1 MLACCQIIHWIVD
14 FFLTYLLSHSEYQ
27 YLVRVTNHSI
37 LVSKQ
42 FCDMWCRDTDRRG
55 SGGCPSVPLSHHFL
69 PAIICVNIMNHKQN
83 CLPQENIDIKTCIH
97 PAAALQSSNMY
108 SSSSPN
114 IKQKQRLRWN
124 LLLHETCIVH
134 FTPNQN
140 NYSCYNMLENVFSVW
155 CWNLG

>member
-1 MLACCQIIHWIVD
+1 M
-14 FFLTYLLSHSEYQ
+14 T
-27 YLVRVTNHSI
+27 
-37 LVSKQ
+37 
-42 FCDMWCRDTDRRG
+42 CDVETQT
-55 SGGCPSVPLSHHFL
+55 GGAAEDVPLSHHFL

-140 NYSCYNMLENVFSVW
+140 NYSCYNMLEMFSLCGAEPGLIMICTKERKVDVTI
-155 CWNLG
+155 GARIIR